1 MIDPRN
7 VVLIA
12 TKELRESV
20 RNRWFLLYA
29 GIFSVLAAALTFLS
43 SLSATAFGHVGY
55 GRTAAVLVNL
65 VALIVPLMA
74 LSVGASSLAA
84 ERERGTLAYL
94 LAQPL
99 DRSELLLGK
108 FAGLS
113 AALAAALAFGFGVSA
128 GALATL
134 GAGGDAAG
142 FAILVG
148 TAMVLAIALL
158 SVGMLVSS
166 AAPRASVAGGT
177 VVVIWLALVLLTD
190 LGLMGSSLVFQL
202 RAPRLLGL
210 ALVNPLQVFK
220 LAVIA
225 RLNPTLDMLG
235 PAGTYATATWGAA
248 LPWIFAA
255 ALLAWIVVPLSAAG
269 ALFARASRP

>member
-1 MIDPRN
+1 MIDPKN
-7 VVLIA
+7 VALIA
-12 TKELRESV
+12 SKELRESV

-29 GIFSVLAAALTFLS
+29 GIFAVLAAALTFLS
-43 SLSATAFGHVGY
+43 SMSASAFGHVGY

-108 FAGLS
+108 FAGLA
-113 AALAAALAFGFGVSA
+113 AALAAALALGFGISA
-128 GALATL
+128 GALAAL
-134 GAGGDAAG
+134 GAGGDATG
-142 FAILVG
+142 FALLVG
-148 TAMVLAIALL
+148 ASIVLAVALL

-166 AAPRASVAGGT
+166 AAPRASVAGGGA
-177 VVVIWLALVLLTD
+177 VVIWLALVLLTD

-202 RAPRLLGL
+202 RAPQLW
-210 ALVNPLQVFK
+210 
-220 LAVIA
+220 
-225 RLNPTLDMLG
+225 
-235 PAGTYATATWGAA
+235 TWR
-248 LPWIFAA
+248 
-255 ALLAWIVVPLSAAG
+255 S
-269 ALFARASRP
+269 

>member
-1 MIDPRN
+1 MIDPKN
-7 VVLIA
+7 VALIA
-12 TKELRESV
+12 SKELRESV

-29 GIFSVLAAALTFLS
+29 VIFAVLAAALTFLS
-43 SLSATAFGHVGY
+43 SMSASAFGHVGY

-108 FAGLS
+108 FAGLA
-113 AALAAALAFGFGVSA
+113 AALAAALALGFGISA
-128 GALATL
+128 GALAAL
-134 GAGGDAAG
+134 GAGGDATG
-142 FAILVG
+142 FALLVG
-148 TAMVLAIALL
+148 ASIVLAVALL

-166 AAPRASVAGGT
+166 AAPRASVAGGGA
-177 VVVIWLALVLLTD
+177 VVIWLALVLLTD

-202 RAPRLLGL
+202 RAPQLLDL
-210 ALVNPLQVFK
+210 ALLNPLQVFK
-220 LAVIA
+220 LAVLA
-225 RLNPTLDMLG
+225 RLNPALDMLG
-235 PAGTYATATWGAA
+235 PAGTYATTTYGAA
-248 LPWIFAA
+248 LPWMFAA
-255 ALLAWIVVPLSAAG
+255 ALAAWVVLPLAAAG
-269 ALFARASRP
+269 AVFARTSRP